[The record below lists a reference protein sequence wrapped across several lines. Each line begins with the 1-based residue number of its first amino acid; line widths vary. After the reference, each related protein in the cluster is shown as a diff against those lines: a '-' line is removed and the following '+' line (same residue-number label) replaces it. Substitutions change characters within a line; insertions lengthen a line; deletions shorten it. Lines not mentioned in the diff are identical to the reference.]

1 VTSNRRRKQ
10 KAQSLGLTEAEMQ
23 LCELLGQVLEL
34 LRWNQVLGYSN
45 QYLLHEKLGI
55 AVDERHRVMR
65 AAAQAVEQ
73 DGRLQ
78 DWGRRLLEVQDAL
91 RAIQARMNGADGA
104 HADGAANGTG
114 GTGTGGASGSGSRSN
129 GGVGGDGAAVRPNG
143 AAHGGGGGAGGA
155 AATGGAQAAADA

>member
-10 KAQSLGLTEAEMQ
+10 KAQSLGLTDAELQ
-23 LCELLGQVLEL
+23 LCELLGQVIEL

-55 AVDERHRVMR
+55 GQDERHRVMR

-78 DWGRRLLEVQDAL
+78 DWGRRLLEVQDTL
-91 RAIQARMNGADGA
+91 RAIQARMNGNGTAPGDG
-104 HADGAANGTG
+104 HADGTAA
-114 GTGTGGASGSGSRSN
+114 
-129 GGVGGDGAAVRPNG
+129 
-143 AAHGGGGGAGGA
+143 AGGA
-155 AATGGAQAAADA
+155 EAAADG

>member
-10 KAQSLGLTEAEMQ
+10 KAQSLGLTGAELQ
-23 LCELLGQVLEL
+23 LCELLGQVIEL

-55 AVDERHRVMR
+55 APDERHRVMR

-91 RAIQARMNGADGA
+91 RTIHERMNG
-104 HADGAANGTG
+104 NG
-114 GTGTGGASGSGSRSN
+114 N
-129 GGVGGDGAAVRPNG
+129 GNG
-143 AAHGGGGGAGGA
+143 AAHGPAAAAADGTQRGAGGA
-155 AATGGAQAAADA
+155 EAAAGG